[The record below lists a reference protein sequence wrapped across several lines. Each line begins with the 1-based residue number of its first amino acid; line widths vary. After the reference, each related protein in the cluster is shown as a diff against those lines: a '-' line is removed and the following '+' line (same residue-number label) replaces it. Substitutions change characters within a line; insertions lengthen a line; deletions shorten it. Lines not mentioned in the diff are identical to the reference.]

1 MGKRKRTGL
10 SLHRVKRRH
19 GDAVNKSTIHTA
31 RFTPSHIYSAN
42 CTPLRLTPV
51 STPVKQYERVITP
64 LSSVKKKKNPRITST
79 PEKIIIRL
87 YWMKRFFMTRSH
99 KKLLRNKSVS

>member
-1 MGKRKRTGL
+1 
-10 SLHRVKRRH
+10 
-19 GDAVNKSTIHTA
+19 VNKSTIHTA

-51 STPVKQYERVITP
+51 STPVKQYKRVITP

-79 PEKIIIRL
+79 PVKEHNQTILDETIL
-87 YWMKRFFMTRSH
+87 YDEESQEITEEQKRF
-99 KKLLRNKSVS
+99 LNV